1 MINVFLSVDNRTQG
15 LSQKR
20 SQEPT
25 DQPLIDNS
33 LDDKNSNNMSSTAV
47 EGADSQT
54 AQHITIFRPLTALP
68 LFDYPLRRLF
78 TEVLSVDQFLVCYCC
93 ALIESQILIMS
104 SNYYTLM
111 LTAEALTQLLNP
123 FKWQH
128 VYVPILPQKLGILY
142 SNSILTRSQ
151 AFH

>member
-1 MINVFLSVDNRTQG
+1 
-15 LSQKR
+15 
-20 SQEPT
+20 
-25 DQPLIDNS
+25 
-33 LDDKNSNNMSSTAV
+33 MSSTAV

-128 VYVPILPQKLGILY
+128 VYVPILPQKLGIPRLY
-142 SNSILTRSQ
+142 SDQKSDLSVDFFRFSQNFQKFLTKIYFFR
-151 AFH
+151 